1 MLKDVDE
8 TMSIDEAMC
17 KVRGSREE
25 QSGGRKKG
33 ALRTNQCT
41 CLPEPCLITSIYLL
55 ISS

>member
-1 MLKDVDE
+1 MLKDVGE